1 MASKKPNQLIKSL
14 DRALDILE
22 LIVDRENGMGVTE
35 ISRELEIHKSTV
47 YRLLDTLKFRG
58 FLEKNEDNHKY
69 IAGIKLF
76 ELSSKVLND
85 IDSRVRVRPYLEELM
100 QKTEET
106 IHLGILD
113 SGEVIYLD
121 KVESNATIRMYS
133 QVGKRV
139 PAHSTSLG
147 KAIMAHLPEE
157 RVKEILAEKGMEK
170 NTENTITEID
180 KLLDH
185 LEKVRKQGY
194 AVDDEEQEE
203 DIRCIAGPI
212 FNHQGKVVAAFSISA
227 PMTRMTEARMNE
239 LAELVVEYSQKM
251 SRSLGHSS

>member
-22 LIVDRENGMGVTE
+22 LIVGKENGMGVTE

-58 FLEKNEDNHKY
+58 YLEKNEDNHKY
-69 IAGIKLF
+69 IAGINLF

-85 IDSRVRVRPYLEELM
+85 IDSRIRVRPYLEELM
-100 QKTEET
+100 QKTKET

-113 SGEVIYLD
+113 AGEVIYLD
-121 KVESNATIRMYS
+121 KVESTATIRMYS

-147 KAIMAHLPEE
+147 KAIMAHLSEE
-157 RVKEILAEKGMEK
+157 RVKEILKEKGMEK
-170 NTENTITEID
+170 NTENTITE
-180 KLLDH
+180 LDEFLEH
-185 LEKVRKQGY
+185 LEKVRKQGF

-212 FNHQGKVVAAFSISA
+212 FNHRGDVVAAFSISA
-227 PMTRMTEARMNE
+227 PITRMTEKRMKK

-251 SRSLGHSS
+251 SRSLGYSS

>member
-22 LIVDRENGMGVTE
+22 LIVGRENGMGVTE
-35 ISRELEIHKSTV
+35 ISRELDIHKSTV

-58 FLEKNEDNHKY
+58 YLEKNEDNHKY
-69 IAGIKLF
+69 ITGINLF

-100 QKTEET
+100 QKTKET

-113 SGEVIYLD
+113 SGEIIYLD
-121 KVESNATIRMYS
+121 KVESTATIRMYS

-139 PAHSTSLG
+139 SAHSTSLG

-157 RVKEILAEKGMEK
+157 QVKEILQEKGMEK
-170 NTENTITEID
+170 ETKNTITE
-180 KLLDH
+180 KEKFLKH

-212 FNHQGKVVAAFSISA
+212 FNHRGEVVAAFSISA
-227 PMTRMTEARMNE
+227 PITRMNETRMKE

-251 SRSLGHSS
+251 SRSLGYSS

>member
-22 LIVDRENGMGVTE
+22 LIVGKENGMGVTE
-35 ISRELEIHKSTV
+35 ISRELDIHKSTV

-58 FLEKNEDNHKY
+58 YLEKNEDNHKY
-69 IAGIKLF
+69 IAGINLF

-85 IDSRVRVRPYLEELM
+85 IDSRMRVRPYLEELM
-100 QKTEET
+100 EKTKET

-113 SGEVIYLD
+113 EGEVIYLD
-121 KVESNATIRMYS
+121 KVESTATIRMYS

-147 KAIMAHLPEE
+147 KAIMAHIKEE
-157 RVKEILAEKGMEK
+157 KVKDILKEKGMEAK
-170 NTENTITEID
+170 TKNTITELAQFL
-180 KLLDH
+180 KH
-185 LEKVRKQGY
+185 LNQVRKQGY

-212 FNHQGKVVAAFSISA
+212 FNHRGEIVAAFSISA
-227 PMTRMTEARMNE
+227 PITRMTEERMDV
-239 LAELVVEYSQKM
+239 LAELVVEYSNKM
-251 SRSLGHSS
+251 SRSLGYSN

>member
-113 SGEVIYLD
+113 AGEVIYLD
-121 KVESNATIRMYS
+121 KVESTATIRMYS

-147 KAIMAHLPEE
+147 KAIMAHLSEE
-157 RVKEILAEKGMEK
+157 RVKEILKEKGMEK
-170 NTENTITEID
+170 NTKNTITEVD
-180 KLLDH
+180 KFLDH
-185 LEKVRKQGY
+185 LEKVRNQGY

-212 FNHQGKVVAAFSISA
+212 FNHQGNVVAAFSISA
-227 PMTRMTEARMNE
+227 PMTRMTEPRMNE

-251 SRSLGHSS
+251 SRSLGYSS

>member
-1 MASKKPNQLIKSL
+1 MTSKKPNQLIKSL

-100 QKTEET
+100 QKTKET

-113 SGEVIYLD
+113 AGEVIYLD

-147 KAIMAHLPEE
+147 KAIMAHLPEK

-170 NTENTITEID
+170 NTENTITEVD
-180 KLLDH
+180 KFLDH

-227 PMTRMTEARMNE
+227 PMTRMTESRMNE

>member
-47 YRLLDTLKFRG
+47 YRLLDTLKFRD

-69 IAGIKLF
+69 ISGIKLF

-100 QKTEET
+100 QKTKET

-121 KVESNATIRMYS
+121 KVESTATIRMYS

-147 KAIMAHLPEE
+147 KAIMAHLSEE
-157 RVKEILAEKGMEK
+157 RVREILKEKGLEK
-170 NTENTITEID
+170 NTNNTITELD
-180 KLLDH
+180 KFLDH

-212 FNHQGKVVAAFSISA
+212 FNHRGDVVAAFSISA
-227 PMTRMTEARMNE
+227 PITRMNEARMKE
-239 LAELVVEYSQKM
+239 LAELVVEYSKKM
-251 SRSLGHSS
+251 SRSLGYSS

>member
-22 LIVDRENGMGVTE
+22 LIVGTENGMGVTE
-35 ISRELEIHKSTV
+35 ISKALDIHKSTV

-58 FLEKNEDNHKY
+58 YLEKNEDNHKY
-69 IAGIKLF
+69 MAGINLF

-100 QKTEET
+100 QKTKET
-106 IHLGILD
+106 VHLGILD
-113 SGEVIYLD
+113 DGEIIYLD
-121 KVESNATIRMYS
+121 KVESTATIRMYS

-139 PAHSTSLG
+139 PVHSTSLG
-147 KAIMAHLPEE
+147 KAIMANLSEK
-157 RVKEILAEKGMEK
+157 RVKKILKKKGMEAK
-170 NTENTITEID
+170 TKKTITELEHFL
-180 KLLDH
+180 KH

-194 AVDDEEQEE
+194 AIDDEEQEE

-212 FNHQGKVVAAFSISA
+212 FNHRGNVVAAFSISA
-227 PMTRMTEARMNE
+227 PITRMTEKRINE

>member
-22 LIVDRENGMGVTE
+22 LIVGRENGMGVTE
-35 ISRELEIHKSTV
+35 ISRELDIHKSTV

-58 FLEKNEDNHKY
+58 YLEY
-69 IAGIKLF
+69 IAGINLF

-85 IDSRVRVRPYLEELM
+85 IDNRIRVRPYLEELM
-100 QKTEET
+100 QKTKET

-121 KVESNATIRMYS
+121 KVESTATIRMYS

-147 KAIMAHLPEE
+147 KAIMAHLSEE
-157 RVKEILAEKGMEK
+157 QVKEILEEKGMEK
-170 NTENTITEID
+170 NTENTITEVD
-180 KLLDH
+180 KFLNH
-185 LEKVRKQGY
+185 LEKVKKQGY
-194 AVDDEEQEE
+194 AVDNEEQEE

-212 FNHQGKVVAAFSISA
+212 FNHQGNVVAAFSISA
-227 PMTRMTEARMNE
+227 PITRMTESRINE

-251 SRSLGHSS
+251 SRSLGFSS

>member
-35 ISRELEIHKSTV
+35 ISRELGIHKSTV

-69 IAGIKLF
+69 ISGIKLF

-113 SGEVIYLD
+113 SGEIIYLD

-147 KAIMAHLPEE
+147 KAIMAQLSEK
-157 RVKEILAEKGMEK
+157 RVKEILKKKGMEK
-170 NTENTITEID
+170 NTENTITEVD
-180 KLLDH
+180 KFLDH

-212 FNHQGKVVAAFSISA
+212 FNHRGDVVAAFSISA
-227 PMTRMTEARMNE
+227 PMTRMTESRMNE

>member
-76 ELSSKVLND
+76 ELSSKVLNE

-113 SGEVIYLD
+113 AGEVIYLD

-157 RVKEILAEKGMEK
+157 RVKEILKEKGMEK
-170 NTENTITEID
+170 NTENTITEVD
-180 KLLDH
+180 KFLDH

-227 PMTRMTEARMNE
+227 PMTRMTESRMNE

>member
-22 LIVDRENGMGVTE
+22 LIVSRENGMGVTE
-35 ISRELEIHKSTV
+35 VSRELDIHKSTV

-58 FLEKNEDNHKY
+58 YLEKNEDNHKY
-69 IAGIKLF
+69 RAGINLF
-76 ELSSKVLND
+76 ELSSKVIND
-85 IDSRVRVRPYLEELM
+85 IDSRIRVRPYLEELM
-100 QKTEET
+100 QKTKET

-113 SGEVIYLD
+113 AGEVIYLD
-121 KVESNATIRMYS
+121 KVESTATIRMYS

-147 KAIMAHLPEE
+147 KAIMAHLSEE
-157 RVKEILAEKGMEK
+157 RVKEILKEKGMEK
-170 NTENTITEID
+170 NTENTIIELD
-180 KLLDH
+180 KFLAH
-185 LEKVRKQGY
+185 LEKVRKQGF

-212 FNHQGKVVAAFSISA
+212 FNHRGDVVAAFSISA
-227 PMTRMTEARMNE
+227 PITRMTETRMKE

-251 SRSLGHSS
+251 SRSLGYSK

>member
-1 MASKKPNQLIKSL
+1 MASKKPDQLIKSL

-22 LIVDRENGMGVTE
+22 LIVGKENGMGVTE
-35 ISRELEIHKSTV
+35 ISRELDIHKSTV

-58 FLEKNEDNHKY
+58 YLEKNDDNHKY
-69 IAGIKLF
+69 IAGINLF

-85 IDSRVRVRPYLEELM
+85 IDSRIRVRPYLEELM

-113 SGEVIYLD
+113 AGEVIYLD
-121 KVESNATIRMYS
+121 KVESTATIRMYS

-147 KAIMAHLPEE
+147 KAIMAHLPEA
-157 RVKEILAEKGMEK
+157 RVKEILREKGMEK
-170 NTENTITEID
+170 NTENTITE
-180 KLLDH
+180 LEQFLEH
-185 LEKVRKQGY
+185 LQKVRKQGF
-194 AVDDEEQEE
+194 AVDDEEQEK

-212 FNHQGKVVAAFSISA
+212 FNHRGEVVAAFSISA
-227 PMTRMTEARMNE
+227 PITRMTELRMKE
-239 LAELVVEYSQKM
+239 LAELVVEYSDKM
-251 SRSLGHSS
+251 SRSLGYSS